1 MKLIVIVL
9 LVLTGTLSLML
20 NFSPLTGIKDKQ
32 SIDLKC
38 EQGIVTYYWYKASL
52 VSDTTNIKYPQ
63 YLRSSGIYKNDDG
76 SVLKCIN

>member
-1 MKLIVIVL
+1 MKIIVIVL

-20 NFSPLTGIKDKQ
+20 GSSPLTGIKDKQ

-52 VSDTTNIKYPQ
+52 VSDTTYIKYPQ

>member
-1 MKLIVIVL
+1 MKIIVIVL

-20 NFSPLTGIKDKQ
+20 GSSPLTGIKNKH

-63 YLRSSGIYKNDDG
+63 YLSSSGIYKSDDG

>member
-1 MKLIVIVL
+1 MKIIVIVL

-20 NFSPLTGIKDKQ
+20 GSSPLTGIKNKD

-52 VSDTTNIKYPQ
+52 VSDTTYIKYPQ
-63 YLRSSGIYKNDDG
+63 YLRLSGIYKSDDG

>member
-1 MKLIVIVL
+1 MKIIVIVL

-20 NFSPLTGIKDKQ
+20 GSSPLTGIKNKH

-52 VSDTTNIKYPQ
+52 VSDTTYIKYPQ

>member
-20 NFSPLTGIKDKQ
+20 NSSPLTGIKDKH

-76 SVLKCIN
+76 SALKCIN

>member
-1 MKLIVIVL
+1 MKIIVIVL

-20 NFSPLTGIKDKQ
+20 GSSPLTGIKNKD

-52 VSDTTNIKYPQ
+52 VSDTTYIKYPQ
-63 YLRSSGIYKNDDG
+63 YLRSSGTYKNDDG

>member
-1 MKLIVIVL
+1 MKIIVIVL

-20 NFSPLTGIKDKQ
+20 GSSPLTGIKDKH

-52 VSDTTNIKYPQ
+52 VSDTTYIKYPQ

>member
-1 MKLIVIVL
+1 MKIIVIVL

-20 NFSPLTGIKDKQ
+20 GSSPLTGIKNKH

-52 VSDTTNIKYPQ
+52 VSDTTYIKYPQ
-63 YLRSSGIYKNDDG
+63 YLRSSGIYKNDAG

>member
-20 NFSPLTGIKDKQ
+20 NSSPLTGIKDKH

>member
-1 MKLIVIVL
+1 MKIIVIVL
-9 LVLTGTLSLML
+9 LILTGTLSLML
-20 NFSPLTGIKDKQ
+20 GSSPLTGIKTKH

-52 VSDTTNIKYPQ
+52 VSDTTYIKYPQ

>member
-1 MKLIVIVL
+1 MKIIVIVL
-9 LVLTGTLSLML
+9 LILTGTLSLML
-20 NFSPLTGIKDKQ
+20 NSSPITGIMNKH

-52 VSDTTNIKYPQ
+52 VSDTTYIKYPQ

>member
-1 MKLIVIVL
+1 MKIIVIVL

-20 NFSPLTGIKDKQ
+20 GSSPLTSIKDKQ

-52 VSDTTNIKYPQ
+52 VSDTTYIKYPQ

>member
-20 NFSPLTGIKDKQ
+20 NSSPLTGIKDKH

-52 VSDTTNIKYPQ
+52 VSDTTYIKYPQ